1 MELRRSNSSLK
12 SRLAAVE
19 SELRSANWAARREGE
34 RASRAEALYLE
45 LKSELVA
52 REKQLAELRTELRKR
67 PPPRP

>member
-1 MELRRSNSSLK
+1 M
-12 SRLAAVE
+12 
-19 SELRSANWAARREGE
+19 SELFRSANWAARREGE